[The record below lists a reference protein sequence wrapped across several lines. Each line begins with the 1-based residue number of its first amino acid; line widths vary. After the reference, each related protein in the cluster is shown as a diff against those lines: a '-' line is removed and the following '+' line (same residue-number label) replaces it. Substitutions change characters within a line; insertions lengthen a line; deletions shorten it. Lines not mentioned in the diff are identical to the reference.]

1 MKIGTCRTGTLF
13 FAEMSIFAC
22 LERNMTATGT
32 DGNVCPVFLTFES
45 LILLLAL
52 ADKKI
57 MLCRQYVSESFCTN
71 S

>member
-1 MKIGTCRTGTLF
+1 
-13 FAEMSIFAC
+13 
-22 LERNMTATGT
+22 MTATGT